1 MNIGERLNRYL
12 ARIGCTAKEL
22 AAAAG
27 VSEVQLSRWRT
38 GKQTPSAEQAA
49 LLAAGI
55 VALLPEADEESVRD
69 ALIASLAESAVDSD
83 RIIRNLN
90 SLTAALNLR
99 SSALARELSFDASYL
114 SRIKSGRRRPANLP
128 EFVDGVC
135 RYVVRRY
142 YSEGDLSTIASLVGT
157 DVKLLTSADAF
168 YRTLVA
174 WIYGGELKTPN
185 TAENFLKKLNDFDF
199 NAYIRAI
206 RFDEMRLPA
215 AAFQLPMRHNATGL
229 KDMMET
235 ELNFLK
241 ATVLSR
247 SGDPVLL
254 YSDMPMEKMSK
265 DPEFP
270 KKWMYGMA
278 ALLKKGLHLNIIH
291 NVDRPVQ
298 EMMLGL
304 EAYIPMY
311 MTGQI
316 SPYYLPAASSK
327 VFHYLLEVSGGA
339 ALEGTAIV
347 GHHAEGKYYLT
358 NNRDELLQY
367 RARAEALLSKAR
379 PLMDIYRTPSERQFR
394 DFLQRDFQPTGSYRL
409 LFSAPPLFTIADE
422 LLKRIIAHND
432 VPPDEAERIMEY
444 ASFQKSLY
452 THLSGEGYLTIEA
465 PDLDRAEFAAY
476 PLSLTLSGMFYETDV
491 FYTYEEYREHL
502 RQTLAWENGGT
513 IKVQLRKFQPFRNIQ
528 IIVNIG
534 KWALVSK
541 SKAPAI
547 HFVVRHPKMVEA
559 IERFTPLILESP

>member
-1 MNIGERLNRYL
+1 MDFGETLNRYL
-12 ARIGCTAKEL
+12 DRIGCTAKEL

-27 VSEVQLSRWRT
+27 VSEAQLSRWRN
-38 GKQTPSAEQAA
+38 GKQRPSEEQAA

-55 VALLPEADEESVRD
+55 AALWPEADEEEVRN
-69 ALIASLAESAVDSD
+69 ALIASLTESTVDPD

-90 SLTAALNLR
+90 SLSAVLNLR
-99 SSALARELSFDASYL
+99 SSELARELSFDASYL
-114 SRIKSGRRRPANLP
+114 SRIKSGQRRPANLP
-128 EFVDGVC
+128 GFVDGVC
-135 RYVVRRY
+135 RFVVRRY
-142 YSEGDLSTIASLVGT
+142 FSEGDLAAVASLVGT
-157 DVKLLTSADAF
+157 EARLLKSADAY
-168 YRTLVA
+168 YRTLVE
-174 WIYGGELKTPN
+174 WVYGGELKAPN
-185 TAENFLKKLNDFDF
+185 TAENFLKKLDDFDL

-206 RFDEMRLPA
+206 HFDEM
-215 AAFQLPMRHNATGL
+215 QLPSAALQMPTRHRATGL

-241 ATVLSR
+241 ATVLSH
-247 SGDPVLL
+247 SDAPVLI

-316 SPYYLPAASSK
+316 SPYYLPDPPSK
-327 VFHYLLEVSGGA
+327 VFHHLLEVSGGA

-347 GHHAEGKYYLT
+347 GHHAEGTYYLT
-358 NNRDELLQY
+358 NNREELRQY

-379 PLMDIYRTPSERQFR
+379 PLMDIYRTPPEQTFR
-394 DFLQRDFQPTGSYRL
+394 EFLRRDFQSAGSCRL
-409 LFSAPPLFTIADE
+409 LFSVPPLFTVSDE
-422 LLKRIIAHND
+422 LLDRIIAHND
-432 VPPDEAERIMEY
+432 VPPSDAARIVEY
-444 ASFQKSLY
+444 VSFQKSLY
-452 THLSGEGYLTIEA
+452 AALMEEGRLTIEV
-465 PDLDRAEFAAY
+465 PELDRAEFEAY

-502 RQTLAWENGGT
+502 AQTLACENGET
-513 IKVQLRKFQPFRNIQ
+513 IRVQLRKFQPFRNIQ
-528 IIVNIG
+528 IVVNSG
-534 KWALVSK
+534 KWAMVSK

-547 HFVVRHPKMVEA
+547 HFVMRHPKMVEV
-559 IERFTPLILESP
+559 IERFTPLVIESP